1 MCGRFTLTAPP
12 DAVAELLALIDLDPY
27 PPRYNIAPTQPILIA
42 IGGEAERPGAN
53 RPNRRALLARWG
65 LIPGWV
71 KDVKSFPLLINARA
85 ETAAE
90 KNAFR
95 GAMRYRRCLVPASG
109 FYEWRRQGKAK
120 SEPHFLKPADG
131 RPFAFAGLM
140 ETWHGPDGGEI
151 DTAAIL
157 TTAASGRIAAIHDRT
172 PIVVDEADYARW
184 LDCRDYDPAA
194 VADILVPPEDGFFD
208 IVRISDRV
216 NKVAN
221 TGPDVQA
228 PLDETAEAPPAAAT
242 PSDGEAQGSLF

>member
-12 DAVAELLALIDLDPY
+12 DAVAELLALIDLDPF

-42 IGGEAERPGAN
+42 VGGGAERPGAN
-53 RPNRRALLARWG
+53 RPNRTALLARWG
-65 LIPGWV
+65 LIPSWV

-120 SEPHFLKPADG
+120 SEPHFLKPANG

-140 ETWHGPDGGEI
+140 ETWQGPDGSEI
-151 DTAAIL
+151 DTAAIM
-157 TTAASGRIAAIHDRT
+157 TTAASGPIAAIHERT
-172 PIVVDEADYARW
+172 PIVVAQEDYGRW
-184 LDCRDYDPAA
+184 LACREFDPAA
-194 VADILVPPEDGFFD
+194 VADILAAPNDDFFD
-208 IVRISDRV
+208 IVRVSDRV

-221 TGPDVQA
+221 TGPDLQEPIEA
-228 PLDETAEAPPAAAT
+228 SAERARRMAPPD
-242 PSDGEAQGSLF
+242 DGAQGSLF